1 MMKRILV
8 LTKLILIS
16 NIIGVFAQEE
26 ETVLIEELLFD
37 QLSEEVNEGAD
48 HSEFMEK
55 LNYYF
60 KHPMDLNKVTASD
73 LSNLIFLSPQQID
86 NILYHRVTSGDFV
99 STLELQG
106 IEGLT
111 PQLINLLRHFVF
123 VGEQSPFK
131 KLTVA
136 NILKYDESMLMIR
149 YGRTLEQQKGYTIKD
164 ENRSRYLGDPN
175 KYAIR
180 YRWNYDNKIRIAIN
194 MEKDA
199 GEPFFKEKQRNGFDY
214 YAGYLEFNS
223 VNKYVKKLVIGDYA
237 LQFGQGLISWNGLSF
252 GKGAW
257 VGSVAKQGTGLRG
270 YSSMNENNFQRG
282 VSSLILLGA
291 IEWVPFIAYNRLSGK
306 IIRSDSIENQITTI
320 SKTGLHRTPTEQS
333 YRNAIKQW
341 VYGSHLNYK
350 YKRLRLG
357 ITYMHIKF
365 DGNVVKGQAK
375 RNAYDFEGTNL
386 EQLGISYQNTYR
398 NLYFFGESAYS
409 FNGAFATI
417 NGVIASVTP
426 KVSMFASY
434 RNYAKSYHSFYAQT
448 LSESSSVGNES
459 GIYSG
464 ISFHPNRKIE
474 WNNYIDVFQHPWLKY
489 RVDDASSG
497 ADYFSQFAYIWY
509 KKGKITG
516 RYRYRWKQE
525 NLLLPKSKK
534 NILTNVVKQQFRLDF
549 QYKLDERWTIRSRA
563 EVSLFVKEH
572 SNKSNG
578 TLYYQDVF
586 WKGLRKLDL
595 NMRLAYFDTDDYDS
609 RIYAYENDVLYA
621 SSFPV
626 YYDKGFRT
634 YLNIRWRLTRQLDMW
649 SRYALSYFSKRETI
663 GSGLDEIK
671 GKIRSELK
679 LQLRWEW

>member
-1 MMKRILV
+1 ML
-8 LTKLILIS
+8 
-16 NIIGVFAQEE
+16 VFAQEE
-26 ETVLIEELLFD
+26 EGVFVEELLLEQF
-37 QLSEEVNEGAD
+37 SEEIDVEAD
-48 HSEFMEK
+48 HSELLEK
-55 LNYYF
+55 LNYYI

-73 LSNLIFLSPQQID
+73 LSNLVFLSPQHID
-86 NILYHRVTSGDFV
+86 NILYHRAISGDFV
-99 STLELQG
+99 SILELQG
-106 IEGLT
+106 IKGLT
-111 PQLINLLRHFVF
+111 PQLLNLLRYFVF
-123 VGEQSPFK
+123 VGEQSSLR

-136 NILKYDESMLMIR
+136 NILKYDENMLMIR
-149 YGRTLEQQKGYTIKD
+149 YGRTLEQQKGYTIQD

-175 KYAIR
+175 KYAVR
-180 YRWNYDNKIRIAIN
+180 YRWNYDNKIRIALN

-199 GEPFFKEKQRNGFDY
+199 GEPFFREKQRYGFDY
-214 YAGYLEFNS
+214 YAGHLELNS

-237 LQFGQGLISWNGLSF
+237 LQFGQGLVSWNGLSF

-257 VGSVAKQGTGLRG
+257 VGSAAKQGTGLRG

-282 VSSLILLGA
+282 MSSLIQLGS
-291 IEWVPFIAYNRLSGK
+291 IEWIPFIAYNKLSGK
-306 IIRSDSIENQITTI
+306 IIRSDSVETQITTI
-320 SKTGLHRTPTEQS
+320 SQTGLHRTPTEQS

-341 VYGSHLNYK
+341 VYGSHLNYRH
-350 YKRLRLG
+350 KRLRLG
-357 ITYMHIKF
+357 LTYMHIQF

-375 RNAYDFEGTNL
+375 RNAYDFEGSNL

-426 KVSMFASY
+426 KISMFATY

-448 LSESSSVGNES
+448 LGESSSVSNES
-459 GIYSG
+459 GVYGG

-474 WNNYIDVFQHPWLKY
+474 WNNYIDIFQHPWLKY
-489 RVDDASSG
+489 RVDEASSG

-509 KKGKITG
+509 KKGKLTG

-525 NLLLPKSKK
+525 NLLLPKSKR

-563 EVSLFVKEH
+563 EMSLFVKEH
-572 SNKSNG
+572 ANQSNG
-578 TLYYQDVF
+578 MLYYQDVF
-586 WKGLRKLDL
+586 WKGLRKFDF
-595 NMRLAYFDTDDYDS
+595 NIRLAYFDTDDYDS
-609 RIYAYENDVLYA
+609 RVYAYENDVLYA

-634 YLNIRWRLTRQLDMW
+634 YLNIRWRLTRKLDMW
-649 SRYALSYFSKRETI
+649 SRYALSYFSERETI

-671 GKIRSELK
+671 GKIRSDLK
-679 LQLRWEW
+679 VQLRWEW